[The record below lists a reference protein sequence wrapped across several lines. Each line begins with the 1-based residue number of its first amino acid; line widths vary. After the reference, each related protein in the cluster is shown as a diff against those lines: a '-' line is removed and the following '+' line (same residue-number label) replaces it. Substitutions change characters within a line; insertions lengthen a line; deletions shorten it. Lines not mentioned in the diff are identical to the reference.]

1 MAEDDD
7 NKTEQPTEK
16 RRTEALERDGGP
28 ASREVGSAVVLL
40 TVALFLATAS
50 PRLFMGLAQ
59 SLAVFLDDPGN
70 WRLDSGEDAVRLLQI
85 TATIISSFLA
95 VFVAVI
101 LVGAL
106 AVSFLQNAPKLNVSR
121 IMPDFSRLSPS
132 AGLGRLLSSQS
143 VIELVKS
150 LVKTGVVAYAG
161 YTAIGAISSGMLA
174 IHSPPDA
181 IPEVIRYLCLRVTFY
196 CALMA
201 CVIAA
206 VDIYMTHR
214 AWRQKLMM
222 TKHEIKEE
230 MKQSEGDVA
239 FKQRL
244 RAIARA
250 RIRRRMMANI
260 PKATLVVTNPTHYA
274 VALRYVRNEDSAP
287 KLLAKGQDKLALK
300 IREIAQKHNIPI
312 VENKSLARSLFEV
325 TEVDQLIPQEFY
337 KAVAEIIIY
346 LDSKTRQPRRKPGES
361 RPARLPPN

>member
-1 MAEDDD
+1 MADDDD
-7 NKTEQPTEK
+7 NKTEEPTEK
-16 RRTEALERDGGP
+16 RRLDALERDGGP
-28 ASREVGSAVVLL
+28 ASREVGSAIVLL
-40 TVALFLATAS
+40 ITALFLATAS

-59 SLAVFLDDPGN
+59 SLAVFIEDPGN
-70 WRLDSGEDAVRLLQI
+70 WRLDRGEDAVRLLQI

-95 VFVAVI
+95 VFVVTI
-101 LVGAL
+101 LIGSL

-121 IMPDFSRLSPS
+121 IMPDISKLSPA
-132 AGLGRLLSSQS
+132 AGLGRLFSSQG
-143 VIELVKS
+143 VLELVKS
-150 LVKTGVVAYAG
+150 LVKTGVVAYAA

-174 IHSPPDA
+174 INTPPDA
-181 IPEVIRYLCLRVTFY
+181 IPELIRRLCLRVTFF

-206 VDIYMTHR
+206 ADVYMTNR
-214 AWRQKLMM
+214 TWRRNLMM

-230 MKQSEGDVA
+230 MKQTEGDVA
-239 FKQRL
+239 FKHRL
-244 RAIARA
+244 RAVARA
-250 RIRRRMMANI
+250 RIRRRMMANV

-300 IREIAQKHNIPI
+300 IREIAQRHNIPI

-346 LDSKTRQPRRKPGES
+346 LDSKTRQPRRKPGDG
-361 RPARLPPN
+361 RPLRLPPN